1 MDLARERRL
10 NRILT
15 EALGLPEDT
24 REVWV
29 RAQCE
34 EDPSLADEVMN
45 LLADDVGTFLEPG
58 ARLQAKINNLV
69 GDIEA
74 PSRVGAYELIEPIG
88 EGGMGEVYLAR
99 PVHGPERKVAVK
111 LLRVYLDSQSAVRF
125 SAEQQALAR
134 LEHDAIARLLDTGM
148 TDDGRPWFAMEYV
161 PGEPIT
167 TYCERRSLAL
177 RERLELFL
185 AACRGVAHA
194 HQRQLLHRDLKPSN
208 ILSLEGDSKPIVKL
222 IDFGI
227 AKALDGPL
235 TDVTLL
241 TETGVIGTPAYLS
254 PEALAQGG
262 QAVDTRADVYSLGV
276 ILYELLCGQ
285 RPWADH
291 DHNLIDLIRS
301 IETDDPPTASSRLRK
316 TLPDQRSPGL
326 PDRLDPDLDWITQKA
341 TATDPDQRYGSVVEL
356 AADIKRYLAN
366 EPVHARA
373 PTLGY
378 RLRKFARR
386 RTGVVVAAAAIVLA
400 IMIGGAGLIVGLQ
413 QAREETR
420 IAQAALEESQAMA
433 DFVNGLFSVASP
445 GESLGET
452 ITAREILDRG
462 AVRVR
467 ESFPEQPILRA
478 KLMGRI
484 ADIYSGL
491 ALYEQAD
498 ALVTEGIEL
507 LAELPDIPPGDQ
519 AVLLRSRALLA
530 INQRDYERAVADYD
544 HARALFEQAYPA
556 SLNAN
561 QAETLAGVIHNAGVA
576 QFYMSLHDDA
586 RVNWE
591 RALELR
597 RLHLPDDHP
606 HLARSFSALAA
617 LARRRGDS
625 ESARLMFEEALAFR
639 ERALGP
645 DHPNVALALY
655 NVAFENRQT
664 GEFDEALSQLNRALE
679 IQETTL
685 PERHPDLIRTVR
697 LRGLVNRD
705 QRYWAEAERDMTRLI
720 SLVEEHRGADS
731 VDSLRAQ
738 VNLALNLQRS
748 DQPQRALDIA
758 EPALEQL
765 HQRTE
770 GVDGLIVSATGVIG
784 LAYWQLGQ
792 LETGREWLLEAR
804 RLGVEGNGTGPWVTW
819 GLAGVHQSLGDLDAA
834 ERWYAEAWERV
845 KSQSLP
851 VHDIADRVRRDYVAF
866 LNAAGR
872 SSEADAVRAETW

>member
-10 NRILT
+10 NQILT
-15 EALGLPEDT
+15 EALGIPEDA

-34 EDPSLADEVMN
+34 DDPSLADEVMN
-45 LLADDVGTFLEPG
+45 LLADDVGTFLEPA
-58 ARLQAKINNLV
+58 ARLQAKISN
-69 GDIEA
+69 
-74 PSRVGAYELIEPIG
+74 PVGAYELIEPIG
-88 EGGMGEVYLAR
+88 EGGMGEVYFAR

-125 SAEQQALAR
+125 RAEQQALAR
-134 LEHDAIARLLDTGM
+134 LEHDAIARLQDNGM

-167 TYCERRSLAL
+167 KYCERRSLAL

-185 AACRGVAHA
+185 VACRGVAHA
-194 HQRQLLHRDLKPSN
+194 HQRQVLHRDLKPSN
-208 ILSLEGDSKPIVKL
+208 ILALDNDPKPIVKL

-227 AKALDGPL
+227 AKALDRPL

-254 PEALAQGG
+254 PEVLAQGG

-291 DHNLIDLIRS
+291 DHNLVDLIRS
-301 IETDDPPTASSRLRK
+301 IETHDPPTASSRLRK

-326 PDRLDPDLDWITQKA
+326 PERLDSDLDWITQKA
-341 TATDPDQRYGSVVEL
+341 TATDPEQRYGSVAEL
-356 AADIKRYLAN
+356 AADVERYLAN
-366 EPVHARA
+366 EPVLARA

-386 RTGVVVAAAAIVLA
+386 RTGVVVAACAIVLA
-400 IMIGGAGLIVGLQ
+400 VVIGGAGLIVGLRE
-413 QAREETR
+413 AREETR
-420 IAQAALEESQAMA
+420 VAQAALQESEAMA

-445 GESLGET
+445 GESLGQT

-491 ALYEQAD
+491 ALYDQAD
-498 ALVTEGIEL
+498 LLVTEGINL
-507 LAELPDIPPGDQ
+507 LAELPDVSAEDR
-519 AVLLRSRALLA
+519 AVLLRSRGLLA
-530 INQRDYERAVADYD
+530 INQRDYERALADYE

-556 SLNAN
+556 SPDAN
-561 QAETLAGVIHNAGVA
+561 QAETLAGVVHNAGVGLFYLGRYDEA
-576 QFYMSLHDDA
+576 QERWA
-586 RVNWE
+586 

-597 RLHLPDDHP
+597 RAHLPEDHP
-606 HLARSFSALAA
+606 HLSRSFSALAA
-617 LARRRGDS
+617 LARMRGDN
-625 ESARLMFEEALAFR
+625 ETARSIFQEALTFR

-645 DHPNVALALY
+645 DHPNVAMALY
-655 NVAFENRQT
+655 NVAFENRQI
-664 GEFDEALSQLNRALE
+664 GEFDEALAQLNRALH

-705 QRYWAEAERDMTRLI
+705 QRNWADAERDMTRLI
-720 SLVEEHRGADS
+720 SLLQEHRDPESEDIPRAR
-731 VDSLRAQ
+731 VSLAIT
-738 VNLALNLQRS
+738 LQRS
-748 DQPQRALDIA
+748 GDARAALDIA
-758 EPALEQL
+758 EPLLKQL
-765 HQRTE
+765 HDRSDE
-770 GVDGLIVSATGVIG
+770 VDGLIVSATGVVGISH
-784 LAYWQLGQ
+784 WQLGN

-804 RLGVEGNGTGPWVTW
+804 RLGIEANGTGPWVTW
-819 GLAGVHQSLGDLDAA
+819 GLAGVHEALGQPEAA
-834 ERWYAEAWERV
+834 EHWYAEAWAMVQAEN
-845 KSQSLP
+845 LL
-851 VHDIADRVRRDYVAF
+851 VHDITDRVRRDYVAF
-866 LNAAGR
+866 LDSAGR
-872 SSEADAVRAETW
+872 PSDAEAVRDTVW